1 MDKSLPPLVK
11 RVDNGK
17 PPEEAGPKSPLPI
30 AELRRDRYDTAAAI
44 EAFENCLLAAAGLP
58 LDKDPNTH
66 PLILVQA
73 AKALVGLRPDR
84 PSRRLVDFA
93 IDLCAAGH
101 SEPWD
106 RDLLQIAPDKL
117 GLTVSVG
124 DLEEAILAGDPAAA
138 RENMGRLLQ
147 VTANQSFM
155 FDILLDVA
163 SRQPAHAGS
172 LVPFMHYAR
181 RAVDFVGAPNLGD
194 FLLPALE
201 VAVNARA
208 GGPPLATTDEP
219 LSPWEALPYLGE
231 APLEVVVLAAH
242 AAQIAADEHVKGPAI
257 QHNLGRTLA
266 HLVQGLE
273 LREVAVGSGSGR
285 SSGSSSG
292 SSSGRPRRS
301 HGEPSSVEVLIS
313 LALKG
318 EVEGAAAVGYTLGE
332 SGEREW
338 ILDVLEQV
346 DEARFTPRLILWAD
360 AFRML
365 YRTAPEEHY
374 GLLGELAGAGLA
386 GVIGAGQNEN

>member
-1 MDKSLPPLVK
+1 MDKSSPPLVK

-17 PPEEAGPKSPLPI
+17 PPQEAGPKSPLPI
-30 AELRRDRYDTAAAI
+30 AELRRDHYDTAAAI
-44 EAFENCLLAAAGLP
+44 EAFENCLMVAAGLP
-58 LDKDPNTH
+58 LDKDPNAH

-124 DLEEAILAGDPAAA
+124 DLEEAILAGDSASA
-138 RENMGRLLQ
+138 RENMGRLLR

-208 GGPPLATTDEP
+208 GGPTLAAANEP
-219 LSPWEALPYLGE
+219 LSTWEALPYLGE

-273 LREVAVGSGSGR
+273 LREVAVGSGSG
-285 SSGSSSG
+285 
-292 SSSGRPRRS
+292 
-301 HGEPSSVEVLIS
+301 SVEDLIS

-318 EVEGAAAVGYTLGE
+318 EVEGAAAVGHTLGE
-332 SGEREW
+332 TGEREW

-360 AFRML
+360 AYRML

-386 GVIGAGQNEN
+386 GVINSER